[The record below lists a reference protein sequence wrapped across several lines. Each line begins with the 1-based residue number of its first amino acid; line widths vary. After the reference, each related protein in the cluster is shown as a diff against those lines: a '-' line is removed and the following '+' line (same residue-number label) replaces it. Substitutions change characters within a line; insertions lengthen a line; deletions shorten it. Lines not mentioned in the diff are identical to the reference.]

1 VKDTPTLE
9 DAVDVIRTTGSRSRA
24 IHKIAV
30 IGNHTPRQCGI
41 ATFTTDLSEA
51 IGAEFPELECFVLA
65 MNDAGRRHAYP
76 SRVHFEITE
85 GDIESYRR
93 AADFLNV
100 NAVDLVSV
108 QHEYGIFGGPSGSHV
123 IALLRELRMPIVTTL
138 HTILAE
144 PSPAQRAV
152 MDELV
157 RLSERIVVMSE
168 RGAELLRSVHPSS
181 GDKIDLIPHGIPLL
195 PQAQTSKERIG
206 VEGKRVMLTFG
217 LLSPDKGIE
226 HAIDALPAILEQFP
240 DVVYIVLGATHP
252 HVKDQHGETYRL
264 MLENRARRLGVA
276 SSVIFY
282 NRFVSQ
288 TKPNRSPPGRWPT
301 PLARARP

>member
-1 VKDTPTLE
+1 VKNTPPLE
-9 DAVDVIRTTGSRSRA
+9 DAVDVTRTTGSRSRA
-24 IHKIAV
+24 IHKVAV

-41 ATFTTDLSEA
+41 ATFTTHLSEA

-157 RLSERIVVMSE
+157 RR
-168 RGAELLRSVHPSS
+168 RPS
-181 GDKIDLIPHGIPLL
+181 
-195 PQAQTSKERIG
+195 TR
-206 VEGKRVMLTFG
+206 
-217 LLSPDKGIE
+217 
-226 HAIDALPAILEQFP
+226 
-240 DVVYIVLGATHP
+240 
-252 HVKDQHGETYRL
+252 
-264 MLENRARRLGVA
+264 
-276 SSVIFY
+276 
-282 NRFVSQ
+282 
-288 TKPNRSPPGRWPT
+288 
-301 PLARARP
+301 